1 MSIEI
6 KLVQSKKDLKTFIY
20 LAEKIN
26 AGYNNWLHPIYMDEW
41 SFFQPKSNKSFSYCD
56 TFMALAYKDGKASG
70 RIMGIINRQYNELH
84 NEPYARFYGL
94 ESINDKE
101 VLHAL
106 LTYAEDWAK
115 KNGMKKVIGP
125 LGFSDKDPQGL
136 LIEGFD
142 VPVVIVSPC
151 NQEYLV
157 KLVEA
162 EGYTK
167 FRDLV
172 DYKLEIPKEI
182 PELYKRISE
191 RTQKNGSYHLH
202 SFKSKRELRPLVK
215 PVFQLINETY
225 KHIYGFV
232 PLSEKEIDELVA
244 KYLPLL
250 DPRFVKVITN
260 DQGETIAF
268 VVAMPDLS
276 EGVRK
281 ARGRILPFGIIHIL
295 RSAKKTHRLVTMLGA
310 IKEEYR
316 GKGLD
321 TLMGIEIFESAHKA
335 KMMEI
340 DSHLILEVNTRMRS
354 EYERM
359 GAIIHKRF
367 RIFEKDLE

>member
-1 MSIEI
+1 MSTEI

-20 LAEKIN
+20 LPEKIN
-26 AGYNNWLHPIYMDEW
+26 AGYSNWLPPIFMDEW

-56 TFMALAYKDGKASG
+56 TFLALAYKDGKACG

-94 ESINDKE
+94 ESTNDKE
-101 VLHAL
+101 VLHSL
-106 LTYAEDWAK
+106 LKYAEDWAR

-157 KLVEA
+157 KLVEG

-172 DYKLEIPKEI
+172 DYKLEIPEEI
-182 PELYKRISE
+182 PELYRKISE

-202 SFKSKRELRPLVK
+202 TFKTKRELKHWIK
-215 PVFQLINETY
+215 PVFKLINDTY

-232 PLSEKEIDELVA
+232 PLSDKEIDELVA

-250 DPRFVKVITN
+250 DPRFVKIITN
-260 DQGETIAF
+260 DAAETIAF

-276 EGVRK
+276 EGVKK
-281 ARGRILPFGIIHIL
+281 ARGRILPFGIFYIL
-295 RSAKKTHRLVTMLGA
+295 RSAKKTNRLVTMLGA

-321 TLMGIEIFESAHKA
+321 TLMGIELFESAYKA
-335 KMMEI
+335 KLKEI

-359 GAIIHKRF
+359 GALIHKRF
-367 RIFEKDLE
+367 RIFEKNLE

>member
-1 MSIEI
+1 MNTEI
-6 KLVQSKKDLKTFIY
+6 KLVKSKKDLKTFIY
-20 LAEKIN
+20 LPEKIN
-26 AGYNNWLHPIYMDEW
+26 AGYANWLPPIFMDEW

-56 TFMALAYKDGKASG
+56 TFMALAYKEGKACG
-70 RIMGIINRQYNELH
+70 RIMGIINLQYNELH
-84 NEPYARFYGL
+84 AEPYARFYAL
-94 ESINDKE
+94 DAINDKE
-101 VLHAL
+101 VLHSL
-106 LTYAEDWAK
+106 LSYAENWAREK
-115 KNGMKKVIGP
+115 GMKKVIGP
-125 LGFSDKDPQGL
+125 LGFSDKDPQGF

-151 NQEYLV
+151 NQEYIV
-157 KLVEA
+157 HLVEE

-182 PELYKRISE
+182 PALYKRISA
-191 RTQKNGSYHLH
+191 RTQANGSYHLH
-202 SFKSKRELRPLVK
+202 AFKSKRELKPWIK
-215 PVFQLINETY
+215 PVFKLINDTY
-225 KHIYGFV
+225 MNIYGFV
-232 PLSEKEIDELVA
+232 PLSDKEIDELVR

-250 DPRFVKVITN
+250 DPRFVKIITN
-260 DQGETIAF
+260 DEAETIAF

-276 EGVRK
+276 EGVKRAK
-281 ARGRILPFGIIHIL
+281 GRILPFGILHIL
-295 RSAKKTHRLVTMLGA
+295 WSAKRTHRLVTMLGA

-321 TLMGIEIFESAHKA
+321 TLMGIAIFESASKA
-335 KMMEI
+335 KLKEI

-367 RIFEKDLE
+367 RIFEKNLD

>member
-6 KLVQSKKDLKTFIY
+6 ALVKSKKDLRTFIY
-20 LAEKIN
+20 LPEKIN
-26 AGYNNWLHPIYMDEW
+26 AGYSNWLPPIFMDEW
-41 SFFQPKSNKSFSYCD
+41 AFFQSKSNKSFSYCD
-56 TFMALAYKDGKASG
+56 TFMALAYKDRKASG

-84 NEPYARFYGL
+84 NEPYARFYAL
-94 ESINDKE
+94 DTINDRE
-101 VLHAL
+101 VLHSL
-106 LTYAEDWAK
+106 LSYAENWARQK
-115 KNGMKKVIGP
+115 GMKKVIGP

-157 KLVEA
+157 RLVEK

-182 PELYKRISE
+182 PELYKRIST
-191 RTQKNGSYHLH
+191 RTQTNGSYHLH
-202 SFKSKRELRPLVK
+202 TFKTKRELKSWIK
-215 PVFQLINETY
+215 PVFKLINDTY
-225 KHIYGFV
+225 MNIYGFV
-232 PLSEKEIDELVA
+232 PLSDKEIDELVA

-250 DPRFVKVITN
+250 DPRFVKIITN
-260 DQGETIAF
+260 DPGETIAF

-276 EGVRK
+276 AGVKK
-281 ARGRILPFGIIHIL
+281 ARGRILPFGIFHIL
-295 RSAKKTHRLVTMLGA
+295 RSAKKTDRLVTMLGA

-321 TLMGIEIFESAHKA
+321 TLMGIEIFEAAYKA
-335 KMMEI
+335 KMKEI
-340 DSHLILEVNTRMRS
+340 DSHLILEVNSRMRS

-367 RIFEKDLE
+367 RIFEKNLE

>member
-1 MSIEI
+1 MSVEI
-6 KLVQSKKDLKTFIY
+6 KLVKSKKDLRKFIY
-20 LAEKIN
+20 LPEAIN
-26 AGYNNWLHPIYMDEW
+26 AGYSNWLPPIFMDEW
-41 SFFQPKSNKSFSYCD
+41 GFYQPKSNKSFSYCD
-56 TFMALAYKDGKASG
+56 TFMALAIKDGKANG

-84 NEPYARFYGL
+84 NEPYARFYAL
-94 ESINDKE
+94 EAINDKE

-106 LTYAEDWAK
+106 LAYAENWAK
-115 KNGMKKVIGP
+115 QSGMTKVIGP

-142 VPVVIVSPC
+142 VPVVFVSPS

-157 KLVEA
+157 RLVEA

-182 PELYKRISE
+182 PELYRRISA
-191 RTQKNGSYHLH
+191 RTLANGSYNLH
-202 SFKSKRELRPLVK
+202 SFKSKRELKPWIK
-215 PVFQLINETY
+215 PVFKLINETY
-225 KHIYGFV
+225 KNIYGFV
-232 PLSEKEIDELVA
+232 PLSDKEIDELVN

-260 DQGETIAF
+260 KEGETIAF

-276 EGVRK
+276 EGIKK
-281 ARGRILPFGIIHIL
+281 ARGRILPLGIFYIL
-295 RSAKKTHRLVTMLGA
+295 RSAKKTSRLVTMLGA

-321 TLMGIEIFESAHKA
+321 TLMGIEIFESAYRA
-335 KMMEI
+335 KMQEI
-340 DSHLILEVNTRMRS
+340 DSHLILEVNSRMRS

-367 RIFEKDLE
+367 RIFEKDLH

>member
-6 KLVQSKKDLKTFIY
+6 KLVHTKKDLKTFIY
-20 LAEKIN
+20 LPEKIN
-26 AGYNNWLHPIYMDEW
+26 AGYKNWLHPIFMDEW

-56 TFMALAYKDGKASG
+56 TFLALAYKDGKAAG

-101 VLHAL
+101 VMHAL
-106 LTYAEDWAK
+106 IGYAEDWAK

-157 KLVEA
+157 KLLEQ

-191 RTQKNGSYHLH
+191 RTQRNGSYHLH
-202 SFKSKRELRPLVK
+202 TFKSKRELKPWIK
-215 PVFQLINETY
+215 PVFQLINDTY

-232 PLSEKEIDELVA
+232 PLSDKEIDELVG

-250 DPRFVKVITN
+250 DPRFVKIITN
-260 DQGETIAF
+260 DAKETIAF

-281 ARGRILPFGIIHIL
+281 AKGRILPLGIFYIL
-295 RSAKKTHRLVTMLGA
+295 RSAKKTDRLVTMLGA

-321 TLMGIEIFESAHKA
+321 TLMGIELFESAHKA
-335 KMMEI
+335 RLKEI

-359 GAIIHKRF
+359 GALIHKRF
-367 RIFEKDLE
+367 RIYEKNID